1 MRLILLG
8 PPGAG
13 KGTQAKVLS
22 QKLNLVHL
30 STGDI
35 FRESAKRSDEI
46 GQRLAGYM
54 QRGQLVPDEIVNQ
67 IVIKK
72 LKDKRIQNRFI
83 LDGYPRTKAQ
93 ATVLDEFLAINKIPL
108 DIVVYMQTSE
118 QVIIGRLTGRRICE
132 KCGANYH
139 IKNIPPK
146 KDGICDICRGRLIQR
161 DDDKKETVLKRIK
174 VYNQQTAGLIDYYK
188 NKGFLH
194 TVSGDLEVDKLYKI
208 LHELFN
214 QEGLI

>member
-35 FRESAKRSDEI
+35 FRESAKGSDEI

-67 IVIKK
+67 IVIEK

-93 ATVLDEFLAINKIPL
+93 ATSLDEFLAINKIPL

-118 QVIIGRLTGRRICE
+118 QVIIDRLTGRRICE

-139 IKNIPPK
+139 IKNILPK
-146 KDGICDICRGRLIQR
+146 KEGICDICGGRLIQR

-214 QEGLI
+214 QEGLV

>member
-35 FRESAKRSDEI
+35 FRESAKRPDEI
-46 GQRLAGYM
+46 GQRLTGYM

-67 IVIKK
+67 IVIEK

-83 LDGYPRTKAQ
+83 LDGYPRTKTQ
-93 ATVLDEFLAINKIPL
+93 ATSLDEFLAINKIPL
-108 DIVVYMQTSE
+108 DMVVYMQTSE
-118 QVIIGRLTGRRICE
+118 QVIIDRLTGRRICG

-139 IKNIPPK
+139 IKNILPK
-146 KDGICDICRGRLIQR
+146 KDGICDICGGRLIQR

-194 TVSGDLEVDKLYKI
+194 TVSGDLEVDRLYKI

-214 QEGLI
+214 EEGLI

>member
-1 MRLILLG
+1 MRLVLLG

-35 FRESAKRSDEI
+35 FRESTKRSDEI
-46 GQRLAGYM
+46 GQRLTGYM

-67 IVIKK
+67 IVIEK

-93 ATVLDEFLAINKIPL
+93 STSLDKFLAIKFSRSFSYLSSEDKDLMLIGSPL
-108 DIVVYMQTSE
+108 FFEVSLNSIL
-118 QVIIGRLTGRRICE
+118 IIFEIF
-132 KCGANYH
+132 Y
-139 IKNIPPK
+139 
-146 KDGICDICRGRLIQR
+146 
-161 DDDKKETVLKRIK
+161 
-174 VYNQQTAGLIDYYK
+174 
-188 NKGFLH
+188 
-194 TVSGDLEVDKLYKI
+194 I
-208 LHELFN
+208 LN
-214 QEGLI
+214 